1 MKDTSGATITPKE
14 LKELRRVF
22 EELCFFADKAPKKQ
36 RLEEISRTLLGM
48 KRPHIEFS
56 MNSINNETEQIELLE
71 KEQSRLEEELKEI
84 NIKTEQCIRPQDAG
98 IAMKALGK
106 RMKKREIDDL
116 IWEIDEKIDGV
127 IDWEEFNLMFKRN
140 VRDVSGLEPSGFY
153 NMVQFMIYDHDGNG
167 MVSIDET
174 MNMLY
179 ARVGRSKMEEA
190 ITKLFGGAD
199 GAPIKEVGHQGGEIN
214 FERFWKVSEDE
225 QMKMFNASELGRAL
239 AEKKK
244 KKGGI

>member
-1 MKDTSGATITPKE
+1 MKDNFVATITAKE

-22 EELCFFADKAPKKQ
+22 DELCFFADKAPKKQ
-36 RLEEISRTLLGM
+36 RLEEIHQKLAEI
-48 KRPHIEFS
+48 KRPKDEFS
-56 MNSINNETEQIELLE
+56 TVESQKIASLTEEKIRLNEEI
-71 KEQSRLEEELKEI
+71 KEI
-84 NIKTEQCIRPQDAG
+84 KSKPEQYIRAPDAG
-98 IAMKALGK
+98 IAMKVLGK
-106 RMKKREIDDL
+106 RMKKREIDEL

-127 IDWEEFNLMFKRN
+127 IDWEEFNLMFERN

-153 NMVQFMIYDHDGNG
+153 YMVQFMIYDRDGNG

-179 ARVGRSKMEEA
+179 ARVGRSKMEES

-214 FERFWKVSEDE
+214 FERFWIVSEDE

-239 AEKKK
+239 AEKRKK
-244 KKGGI
+244 KDGK

>member
-1 MKDTSGATITPKE
+1 MKETSGATITSKE

-22 EELCFFADKAPKKQ
+22 DELCFFADKAPKKH
-36 RLEEISRTLLGM
+36 RLEEISRTL
-48 KRPHIEFS
+48 KRPHFEFS
-56 MNSINNETEQIELLE
+56 MTTSSNEKEVKEQIDLLE
-71 KEQSRLEEELKEI
+71 KEKARLEEELKEI
-84 NIKTEQCIRPQDAG
+84 NSKTEQYIRPQDAG

-106 RMKKREIDDL
+106 RMKKREIDEL

-127 IDWEEFNLMFKRN
+127 IDWEEFNLMFERN

-153 NMVQFMIYDHDGNG
+153 NMVQFMIYDRDGNG

-214 FERFWKVSEDE
+214 FERFWKVSEAE

-244 KKGGI
+244 KKGGV